1 MSWLIDFF
9 KSIGTLI
16 ISVFNFIIDGFVS
29 VIKLIVM
36 IPEYVSYL
44 TQMIQVLPYWIIA
57 FLVGI
62 ITITVIWTIR
72 KAI

>member
-1 MSWLIDFF
+1 MTWLVNFF
-9 KSIGTLI
+9 KSIGTLVYSI
-16 ISVFNFIIDGFVS
+16 INFVISGFIS

-36 IPEYVSYL
+36 IPEYVGYL
-44 TQMIQVLPYWIIA
+44 TQMINVLPFWIIA

-62 ITITVIWTIR
+62 VTITVIWTIR

>member
-9 KSIGTLI
+9 KSIGSLI

-29 VIKLIVM
+29 VIKLILM
-36 IPEYVSYL
+36 IPEYVGYL
-44 TQMIQVLPYWIIA
+44 TQMIQVLPVWIIA